1 MQSSGRRVATRGVAA
16 VLAGLTGLAVVA
28 LGLGCARGGSAPPP
42 PDPDGARA
50 FAHLEA
56 QVAFGPRVPGSA
68 AASRCRRYLV
78 EQLSRHTDH
87 VGVQSFR
94 IQDPYGPDSL
104 QLENVVANFFSDR
117 PRRVLLLAHYDSRPR
132 ADRDSG
138 AARDQPLPGANDG
151 ASGAAVLLEVAE
163 ILGSWDPR
171 LGVDL
176 LFVDGEDYGKEG
188 DTEHYL
194 LGSRH
199 FAATMGAYR
208 PEAVVLLDM
217 VGERGLRI
225 PMEGYSLRESP
236 GWTRFVFA
244 VAESLGERAFVAQ
257 PGPAVVDDHIPFLQH
272 GIPALDLIDIDDPVW
287 HTLRDTPDHCA
298 PESLK
303 SVARVL
309 VHALWQLGQTDRRP

>member
-1 MQSSGRRVATRGVAA
+1 VAVRGAA
-16 VLAGLTGLAVVA
+16 GVLVLW
-28 LGLGCARGGSAPPP
+28 LGFGCARGGSVPPP
-42 PDPDGARA
+42 PDPDAARA

-56 QVAFGPRVPGSA
+56 QVAFGPRVPGSPA
-68 AASRCRRYLV
+68 AIRCRRYLA
-78 EQLSRHTDH
+78 EQLAGHTDH

-94 IQDPYGPDSL
+94 VKDPYGPDSL
-104 QLENVVANFFSDR
+104 QLENVVANFFTDR
-117 PRRVLLLAHYDSRPR
+117 PRRVLLCAHYDSRPR
-132 ADRDSG
+132 ADRDTG
-138 AARDQPLPGANDG
+138 AAREQPVPGANDG

-176 LFVDGEDYGKEG
+176 LFLDGEDYGQEG

-208 PEAVVLLDM
+208 PEAVMLLDM
-217 VGERGLRI
+217 VGERDVKI
-225 PMEGYSLRESP
+225 PMEGYSLREAP

-244 VAESLGERAFVAQ
+244 VAESLGERAFLAT
-257 PGPAVVDDHIPFLQH
+257 PGPAIVDDHIPFLQH
-272 GIPALDLIDIDDPVW
+272 GIPALDLIDIEYPAW
-287 HTLRDTPDHCA
+287 HTVRDTPDQCSPA
-298 PESLK
+298 SLN

-309 VHALWQLGQTDRRP
+309 LHTLWHLGRSDRLPPEVRER